1 MISIGILGG
10 SFDPVHRGHVALAR
24 HARRLLN
31 VDRVLLLPCAVPPH
45 KPGRA
50 LAARFHRLE
59 MLYLATED
67 QPGLCVSTLE
77 IAGGGVHFTIDT
89 LRALRGQTPALA
101 PVFVCGGDALA
112 DIASWRDYESLLD
125 EFDFAAVIRRE
136 DAGGE
141 RRTDWPAAVRR
152 RLTPLPR
159 AAGITPGEGGR
170 VFTLDGLVPAVS
182 SSLVRSR
189 CAAGDAIDELVPAR
203 VARYIQRHR
212 LYSEEAAR

>member
-1 MISIGILGG
+1 MSSVGVLGG

-24 HARRLLN
+24 EARRLLN
-31 VDRVLLLPCAVPPH
+31 VDRVLLLPCAAPPH
-45 KPGRA
+45 KPGRT

-67 QPGLCVSTLE
+67 QPGLCVSTFE
-77 IAGGGVHFTIDT
+77 IARGGVHFTIDT
-89 LRALRGQTPALA
+89 LRALRGRTPAVA

-112 DIASWRDYESLLD
+112 EIASWRDYESLLD

-141 RRTDWPAAVRR
+141 RRSDWPESVRR
-152 RLTPLPR
+152 RLSPLPP
-159 AAGITPGEGGR
+159 AIGLAPGAGGR
-170 VFTLDGLVPAVS
+170 VFTLDGPVPAVS
-182 SSLVRSR
+182 SSLVRDR
-189 CAAGDAIDELVPAR
+189 CAAGDPIDALVPAR